1 MKRLLS
7 ILTIFIILAIVFANI
22 CFADTGTLKNTN
34 FLNMRE
40 SPSTSSNLLTVL
52 PSDASFNIISDEG
65 DWYQIQ
71 YQSYTGYVS
80 KQYVTVSETN
90 TNVNTDIPAESN
102 SNGIVKSNSNIYV
115 LPLVNSTVIG
125 TVNSGTQVLIVSIT
139 GKWSFIQTD
148 SFSGWIFTDN
158 INGVEETNS
167 NDHNQDNNSVNTE
180 TNTVD
185 NNTSEKQDNTTD
197 NENSDDDTSNE
208 ETNSNDSGNDTDTTE
223 ETSGNYPKTMYVNVE
238 AVYIRAEATTSS
250 EAVASIGLN
259 TPVTVNGEEGDW
271 YKVTVTDGSG
281 YMMKQYLS
289 ETRQ

>member
-1 MKRLLS
+1 MKKLLNILS
-7 ILTIFIILAIVFANI
+7 IIIISALIFASVSFAN
-22 CFADTGTLKNTN
+22 TGTLKDTD
-34 FLNMRE
+34 FLNVRE
-40 SPSTSSNLLTVL
+40 SPSTSSNIVTVL
-52 PSDASFNIISDEG
+52 PANASFDIIAEEG

-71 YQSYTGYVS
+71 YQNYTGYVS
-80 KQYVTVSETN
+80 KQYVEVSET
-90 TNVNTDIPAESN
+90 VANTDIPARAN
-102 SNGIVKSNSNIYV
+102 SNGIVNQNSSIYV
-115 LPLVNSTVIG
+115 LPLLNSTVVG
-125 TVNSGTQVLIVSIT
+125 TVNSGTQVLVVSIT
-139 GKWSFIQTD
+139 GKWAYIQTD
-148 SFSGWIFTDN
+148 TASGWIFTDN

-167 NDHNQDNNSVNTE
+167 NDQNQDNNSVNTE

-185 NNTSEKQDNTTD
+185 NNTSEEQDNTTD
-197 NENSDDDTSNE
+197 NKNSDDDTSNK

-271 YKVTVTDGSG
+271 YRVTVTDGSG

>member
-22 CFADTGTLKNTN
+22 CFADTGTLKNTD

-90 TNVNTDIPAESN
+90 TNVNTNIPAESN

-125 TVNSGTQVLIVSIT
+125 TINSGTQVLIVSIT

-167 NDHNQDNNSVNTE
+167 NDQNQDNNSVNTE

-185 NNTSEKQDNTTD
+185 NNTSEEQDNTTD
-197 NENSDDDTSNE
+197 NKNSDDDTSNK

-271 YKVTVTDGSG
+271 YRVTVTDGSG

>member
-22 CFADTGTLKNTN
+22 CFADTGTLKNTD

-180 TNTVD
+180 TNIVD

>member
-22 CFADTGTLKNTN
+22 CFADTGTLKNTD

-90 TNVNTDIPAESN
+90 TNVNTNIPAESN

-167 NDHNQDNNSVNTE
+167 NDQNQDNNSVNTE

-185 NNTSEKQDNTTD
+185 NNTSEEQDNTTD
-197 NENSDDDTSNE
+197 NKNSDDDTSNK

>member
-22 CFADTGTLKNTN
+22 CFADTGTLKNTD

-90 TNVNTDIPAESN
+90 TNVNTNIPAESN

-125 TVNSGTQVLIVSIT
+125 TINSGTQVLIVSIT

-167 NDHNQDNNSVNTE
+167 NDQNQDNNSVNTE

-185 NNTSEKQDNTTD
+185 NNTSEEQDNTTD
-197 NENSDDDTSNE
+197 NKNSDDDTSNK

>member
-22 CFADTGTLKNTN
+22 CFADTGTLKNTD

-167 NDHNQDNNSVNTE
+167 NDQNQDNNSVNTE

-185 NNTSEKQDNTTD
+185 NNTSKEQDNTTD
-197 NENSDDDTSNE
+197 NKNSDDDTSNK

-271 YKVTVTDGSG
+271 YRVTVTDGSG

>member
-22 CFADTGTLKNTN
+22 CFADTGTLKNTD

-90 TNVNTDIPAESN
+90 TNVNTNIPAESN

-167 NDHNQDNNSVNTE
+167 NDQNQDNNSVNTE

-185 NNTSEKQDNTTD
+185 NNTSEEQDNTTD
-197 NENSDDDTSNE
+197 NKNSDDDTSNK

-271 YKVTVTDGSG
+271 YRVTVTDGSG

>member
-22 CFADTGTLKNTN
+22 CFADTGTLKNTD

-90 TNVNTDIPAESN
+90 TNVNTNIPAESN

-180 TNTVD
+180 TNIVD
-185 NNTSEKQDNTTD
+185 NNTSEEQDNTTD
-197 NENSDDDTSNE
+197 NKNSDDDTSNK

>member
-167 NDHNQDNNSVNTE
+167 NDQNQDNN
-180 TNTVD
+180 
-185 NNTSEKQDNTTD
+185 
-197 NENSDDDTSNE
+197 
-208 ETNSNDSGNDTDTTE
+208 
-223 ETSGNYPKTMYVNVE
+223 
-238 AVYIRAEATTSS
+238 
-250 EAVASIGLN
+250 
-259 TPVTVNGEEGDW
+259 
-271 YKVTVTDGSG
+271 
-281 YMMKQYLS
+281 
-289 ETRQ
+289 

>member
-22 CFADTGTLKNTN
+22 CFADTGTLKNTD

-158 INGVEETNS
+158 INGIEETNS
-167 NDHNQDNNSVNTE
+167 NDQNQDNNSVNTE

>member
-22 CFADTGTLKNTN
+22 CFADTGTLKNTD

-167 NDHNQDNNSVNTE
+167 NDQNQDNNSVNTE

-185 NNTSEKQDNTTD
+185 NNTSEEQDNTTD
-197 NENSDDDTSNE
+197 NKNSDDDTSNK

>member
-180 TNTVD
+180 TNIVD

>member
-22 CFADTGTLKNTN
+22 CFADTGTLKNTD

-90 TNVNTDIPAESN
+90 TNVNTNIPAESN

-158 INGVEETNS
+158 INGIEETNS
-167 NDHNQDNNSVNTE
+167 NDQNQDNNSVNTE

-185 NNTSEKQDNTTD
+185 NNTSEEQDNTTD
-197 NENSDDDTSNE
+197 NKNSDDDTSNK